1 MQFEALVNAYSADL
15 YRYAIWLCK
24 DSARAEDL
32 VQETFMRAWKSLGK
46 LRDDKSSKPWLITI
60 LRREFLRSLEKNR
73 NEVTVETDLA
83 EVIEGDSGYDTRTE
97 AFVLRRALAD
107 LPDEYREPLVLQVLG
122 GYSSE
127 EIADMLEISK
137 ANVLTRLFRARK
149 KMRDILEHDGES
161 ALRGDVR

>member
-1 MQFEALVNAYSADL
+1 MQFEALVNAHSADL
-15 YRYAIWLCK
+15 YRYAVWLCK
-24 DSARAEDL
+24 DRTRAEDL

-46 LRDDKSSKPWLITI
+46 LCDDKAGKSWLITI
-60 LRREFLRSLEKNR
+60 LRREFLRSLEKHR
-73 NEVTVETDLA
+73 QEVTVQADLA
-83 EVIEGDSGYDTRTE
+83 EFVEGDAGYDTRTE
-97 AFVLRRALAD
+97 AFVLRRALAA
-107 LPDEYREPLVLQVLG
+107 LPDDYREPLVLQVLG

-149 KMRDILEHDGES
+149 KMREILGQDEP